1 MEAINSSSYNLPKNY
16 SSLPHIFVIIT
27 SYFRHR
33 YLILVVTIYQ
43 RITHYLRHHYL
54 IFSSSLPHICSL
66 RIGTRDVIKTLHY
79 IPRPSY
85 ILLTSGTFTGMAI
98 QLVVRRSGQ
107 LFRFKTRSSLLIAVR
122 LYLKQPCHS
131 LNSKREIPS
140 LQ

>member
-1 MEAINSSSYNLPKNY
+1 M
-16 SSLPHIFVIIT
+16 
-27 SYFRHR
+27 
-33 YLILVVTIYQ
+33 
-43 RITHYLRHHYL
+43 
-54 IFSSSLPHICSL
+54 
-66 RIGTRDVIKTLHY
+66 KTLHY

-107 LFRFKTRSSLLIAVR
+107 LFRFLTRSSLLIVVR
-122 LYLKQPCHS
+122 LYLKQPCRS